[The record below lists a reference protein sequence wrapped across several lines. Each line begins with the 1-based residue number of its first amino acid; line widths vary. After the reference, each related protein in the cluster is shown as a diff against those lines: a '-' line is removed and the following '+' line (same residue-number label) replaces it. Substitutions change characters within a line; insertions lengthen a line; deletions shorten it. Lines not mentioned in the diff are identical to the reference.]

1 MEIIIFSGTSEG
13 RKISEYLSSNEI
25 NHDVCV
31 ATESG
36 EAVMVKNQYAH
47 INVGRLDE
55 KEMMDYLRKNN
66 PRLVVDAT
74 HPYAKVVTD
83 NLKKACDI
91 LELCYIRVNR
101 ESSSNYDK
109 TLNVESYSSTEECAK
124 RLCMETGNI
133 LLSTGSKEL
142 AYYTKH
148 KELIDRIYVRVL
160 PSVEA
165 IELCKKASIN
175 EKNIIA
181 MYGPH
186 TKEMNE
192 AILHQYNIKHMVT
205 KESGQVG
212 GFSEKEEACSNAG
225 VKLHVIERPDSV
237 LGISLNECIKK
248 IKEVFSIDGSTDPK
262 LTVKLVGIG
271 PGNSRLLTKEA
282 ELALQEADYIFGAAR
297 MLDSYTGSGVK
308 IKEYMPDKI
317 VAKLDEIIKSETK
330 DEIKVVAL
338 FSGDTGLYSGAT
350 KLYKKLL
357 DFGKCTSVTTLP
369 GISSFSAMAAATNT
383 DYQDAY
389 LRSLHGK
396 SSDEENINKIKE
408 LIEQNEKVFVLMSG
422 KSDFDALNNIVP
434 NEYEGEIIVG
444 WNLSYENQKLIYTS
458 KNRLKEDIE
467 NFEDGLFIVLIKS
480 RND

>member
-13 RKISEYLSSNEI
+13 RKISEYLSSNKI

-36 EAVMVKNQYAH
+36 EAVMVKNQYAQ

-74 HPYAKVVTD
+74 HPYAKVVTE
-83 NLKKACDI
+83 NLKKACDT
-91 LELCYIRVNR
+91 LELSYIRVNR

-142 AYYTKH
+142 ACYTKH

-165 IELCKKASIN
+165 IDLCKKASIN

-205 KESGQVG
+205 KESGKVG
-212 GFSEKEEACSNAG
+212 GFSEKEEACGNTG
-225 VKLHVIERPDSV
+225 VRLHIIERPDSV
-237 LGISLNECIKK
+237 LGIS
-248 IKEVFSIDGSTDPK
+248 
-262 LTVKLVGIG
+262 
-271 PGNSRLLTKEA
+271 
-282 ELALQEADYIFGAAR
+282 
-297 MLDSYTGSGVK
+297 
-308 IKEYMPDKI
+308 
-317 VAKLDEIIKSETK
+317 
-330 DEIKVVAL
+330 
-338 FSGDTGLYSGAT
+338 
-350 KLYKKLL
+350 
-357 DFGKCTSVTTLP
+357 
-369 GISSFSAMAAATNT
+369 
-383 DYQDAY
+383 
-389 LRSLHGK
+389 
-396 SSDEENINKIKE
+396 
-408 LIEQNEKVFVLMSG
+408 
-422 KSDFDALNNIVP
+422 
-434 NEYEGEIIVG
+434 
-444 WNLSYENQKLIYTS
+444 
-458 KNRLKEDIE
+458 
-467 NFEDGLFIVLIKS
+467 
-480 RND
+480 